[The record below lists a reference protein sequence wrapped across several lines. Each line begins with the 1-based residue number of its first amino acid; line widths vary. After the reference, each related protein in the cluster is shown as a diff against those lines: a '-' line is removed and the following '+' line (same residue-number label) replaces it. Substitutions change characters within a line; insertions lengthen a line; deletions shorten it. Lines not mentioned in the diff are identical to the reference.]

1 MRLLFLAAAA
11 LIALAPVTASAHR
24 GVDHATA
31 ATHSVSILAAP
42 TAAAAPAGEARAWSN
57 PCPGGAGGKCCC
69 ENHVACSGSGT
80 PPAIAGCGFTLA
92 ISSAQAETLRPLRA
106 ALPSR
111 LAHSPS
117 LARAP
122 PVLS

>member
-1 MRLLFLAAAA
+1 MKRLFLAIAA

-31 ATHSVSILAAP
+31 STHSVSTPAA
-42 TAAAAPAGEARAWSN
+42 AAAAPAGEALTWSN

-69 ENHVACSGSGT
+69 ENLVACSGGGT
-80 PPAIAGCGFTLA
+80 PPAIAGAGFTVA

-106 ALPSR
+106 APPSR